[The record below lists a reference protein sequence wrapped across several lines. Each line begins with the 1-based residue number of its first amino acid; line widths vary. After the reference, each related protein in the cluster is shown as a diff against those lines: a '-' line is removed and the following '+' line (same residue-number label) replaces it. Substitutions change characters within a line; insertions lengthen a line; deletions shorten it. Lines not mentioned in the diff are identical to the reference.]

1 MLSLPADYARTP
13 DNVDTLIM
21 QESLIMRTLLIM
33 RIPLS
38 GRSWASE
45 AFNTMIT
52 LNTYQF
58 LPNLHTLVFFVVIC
72 KWFKYL

>member
-21 QESLIMRTLLIM
+21 QESLIMQTLLIM
-33 RIPLS
+33 RITLS

-45 AFNTMIT
+45 LFNTMIT

-58 LPNLHTLVFFVVIC
+58 SLNLHTPVF
-72 KWFKYL
+72 LL